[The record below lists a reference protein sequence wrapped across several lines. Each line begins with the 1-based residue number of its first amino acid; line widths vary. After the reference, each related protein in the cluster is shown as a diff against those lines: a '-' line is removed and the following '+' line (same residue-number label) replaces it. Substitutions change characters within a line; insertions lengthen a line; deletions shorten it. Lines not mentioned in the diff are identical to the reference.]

1 MRKIILVVF
10 VGCIMSFSTNA
21 QNLQTVIKTEAL
33 KMARALSAMD
43 FQAYS
48 QFVYPTLLSD
58 PQNKELIRKGIDS
71 VEKYRKEFGVKV
83 KSVVIGNPSAVITY
97 KNVMQCT
104 LPQTTTIEAFMGS
117 ITTENTLIALSKDG
131 KTWYFVDALVYK
143 QKESKS
149 KLPELSPQ
157 LVIPEM
163 KPPVIHTNESGKN

>member
-1 MRKIILVVF
+1 MRKFIVF
-10 VGCIMSFSTNA
+10 ICLGWLISFSTNA

-58 PQNKELIRKGIDS
+58 PQNKDLIRRGLDS

-104 LPQTTTIEAFMGS
+104 IPQTTTIEALMGS
-117 ITTENTLIALSKDG
+117 LTTENTLIALSKDG

-143 QKESKS
+143 KQESKS

-157 LVIPEM
+157 LVIPDM
-163 KPPVIHTNESGKN
+163 KPPVIKTNESGKN

>member
-1 MRKIILVVF
+1 
-10 VGCIMSFSTNA
+10 MSFSSKA
-21 QNLQTVIKTEAL
+21 QNIQTVIKTEAL

-58 PQNKELIRKGIDS
+58 PHNKELIRKGIDS

-83 KSVVIGNPSAVITY
+83 KSVVIGNPSAVVTY

-104 LPQTTTIEAFMGS
+104 IPQTTTIEAFMGS

-157 LVIPEM
+157 LVIPDM
-163 KPPVIHTNESGKN
+163 KQPVIRTNESGKN